1 MANLRRHPFT
11 LASARVGAAGLLALT
26 AGAVL
31 VGCGGG
37 SGPTAASYDRQ
48 ASAICH
54 RYDKQV
60 KSLASNSSQTQA
72 EHWISRTY
80 GILQTVTAKID
91 KLEVPSGHTTI
102 DAAKGDQ
109 HKAVADLASVLKS
122 VRAGDVSAFEQELTT
137 FEKDVGDAA
146 TAWSKAGVK
155 ACGQ

>member
-1 MANLRRHPFT
+1 MADLRRRPFT
-11 LASARVGAAGLLALT
+11 LVSARVGVAGLLALT
-26 AGAVL
+26 AGALL

-37 SGPTAASYDRQ
+37 SGPTAASYDKQ
-48 ASAICH
+48 ASAICN

-60 KSLASNSSQTQA
+60 KALASNSSQTQA
-72 EHWISRTY
+72 EDWISHTY

-91 KLEVPSGHTTI
+91 KLEEPSAHARI
-102 DAAKGDQ
+102 DTAKGDQ

-122 VRAGDVSAFEQELTT
+122 VKAGDVSAFEQELTT
-137 FEKDVGDAA
+137 FEKDVGNAA